1 MKWIV
6 LLLLG
11 CAAHARYP
19 QAHLVSSEATDSTV
33 VAPLQAEIAPPVK
46 RHRSQ
51 GKTTD
56 PREPIRWSYAKCVVQ
71 ASTDSDFDTC
81 RASANVKCRQAKLEP
96 DCVR

>member
-11 CAAHARYP
+11 CAAHARHP
-19 QAHLVSSEATDSTV
+19 QAPMAPSEATDPAIV
-33 VAPLQAEIAPPVK
+33 VPSQAESDPPTK
-46 RHRSQ
+46 RHRPQ
-51 GKTTD
+51 AKAD
-56 PREPIRWSYAKCVVQ
+56 PREPIRWSYAKCMVQ

-96 DCVR
+96 DCAR

>member
-11 CAAHARYP
+11 CAAHAKRTQDP
-19 QAHLVSSEATDSTV
+19 SVSEVEAPAIV
-33 VAPLQAEIAPPVK
+33 VPSQAESDPPTK
-46 RHRSQ
+46 RHRPQ
-51 GKTTD
+51 AKAD
-56 PREPIRWSYAKCVVQ
+56 PREPIRWSYAKCMVQ

-96 DCVR
+96 DCAR